1 MSRTDAPVLDVEG
14 LSISFGGVQALQG
27 VTFQVEPGKII
38 GVMGPNGAGKT
49 TLFNLITGVYRP
61 SSGKIRFDGKELQG
75 LKPSR
80 ICRSGIARTFQ
91 SGRPFANLTAR
102 ENVLVGFFYG
112 VERRRG
118 MDEAQSEAERL
129 LDFVGMAKQADR
141 PVSSLNIMERKIVEL
156 ARALATQ
163 PTLLLLDEL
172 LAGMNP
178 LDLDP
183 AIAIIRRIRD
193 ELGVTVFWIEHIMQ
207 VLMNTCEHLIVLH
220 HGTKLAEGAPQAVV
234 NDPHVA
240 DAYFGKKGR
249 GKLV

>member
-1 MSRTDAPVLDVEG
+1 
-14 LSISFGGVQALQG
+14 
-27 VTFQVEPGKII
+27 
-38 GVMGPNGAGKT
+38 MGPNGAGKT

-61 SSGKIRFDGKELQG
+61 SAGKIRFGG
-75 LKPSR
+75 GNCRGSSR
-80 ICRSGIARTFQ
+80 HAFAGRASPARSRAAGRLRT
-91 SGRPFANLTAR
+91 SRSR

-112 VERRRG
+112 IEGRRG
-118 MDEAQSEAERL
+118 IHDEAQSEAERV

-183 AIAIIRRIRD
+183 PSRSFAGF
-193 ELGVTVFWIEHIMQ
+193 ETS
-207 VLMNTCEHLIVLH
+207 
-220 HGTKLAEGAPQAVV
+220 LA
-234 NDPHVA
+234 
-240 DAYFGKKGR
+240 
-249 GKLV
+249 

>member
-61 SSGKIRFDGKELQG
+61 SSGKIRFGGKELQG

-102 ENVLVGFFYG
+102 ENVLVGFYYG

-118 MDEAQSEAERL
+118 MDEAQSEAERM

-207 VLMNTCEHLIVLH
+207 VLMKTCEHLIVLH
-220 HGTKLAEGAPQAVV
+220 HGEKLAEGAPQT
-234 NDPHVA
+234 VA
-240 DAYFGKKGR
+240 ADRTVAAAYFGKKGQDSF
-249 GKLV
+249 V